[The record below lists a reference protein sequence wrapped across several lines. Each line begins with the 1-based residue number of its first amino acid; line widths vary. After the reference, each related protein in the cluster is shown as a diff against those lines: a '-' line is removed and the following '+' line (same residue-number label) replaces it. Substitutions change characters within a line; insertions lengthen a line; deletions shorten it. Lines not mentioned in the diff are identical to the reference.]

1 MNVFRIYCDGICIE
15 DFTPQEAK
23 NIGRILLEISALALG
38 DQGQEHEERDRR
50 IYTYDGDNLTLRVEE
65 FWDGNKR
72 HDVTVYKVDCCI
84 GDKNITVFVAEQYPD
99 AERRPEY
106 YIRTYREISTWPEHL
121 HGLAADNAEVKE
133 FNQNFSQLS
142 LAELAFK

>member
-1 MNVFRIYCDGICIE
+1 MNIYRYYCENVCVE
-15 DFTPQEAK
+15 DFSPQEAK

-38 DQGQEHEERDRR
+38 DQGQAHEEYDCRV
-50 IYTYDGDNLTLRVEE
+50 YTYDGGNLTLRVEE
-65 FWDGNKR
+65 LWDGNKR
-72 HDVTVYKVDCCI
+72 HDVTIYKVVCHL
-84 GDKNITVFVAEQYPD
+84 GDKDITVFMAEQYPD
-99 AERRPEY
+99 AERRLEY
-106 YIRTYREISTWPEHL
+106 YVRVYREISTWPEHL